1 MEKPSERLNWEK
13 FMARHNLIWSKPP
26 LCWEEGAFLG
36 NGLLG
41 LLVYL
46 DPDSQG
52 LTLELGRNDV
62 YDNRDLSSQ
71 GSESLYQNPRLP
83 IGKLY
88 LAPKGDIRSFSM
100 ELDLYR
106 ATLNGSMETEEGGLD
121 FTIYIYADRPFF
133 SVETVCRGQEA
144 ENWRFAPAVSESP
157 RQRYGL
163 EHGDTTRIRPNYRPN
178 PPAEVT
184 EKEGQHII
192 LQRISDGAGYVTVWQ
207 LRQLGKGSRMYATVN
222 IGEQVQR
229 LLDETEAQS
238 SALFL
243 EDPVAQYQSHC
254 RWWAE

>member
-1 MEKPSERLNWEK
+1 
-13 FMARHNLIWSKPP
+13 
-26 LCWEEGAFLG
+26 
-36 NGLLG
+36 
-41 LLVYL
+41 
-46 DPDSQG
+46 
-52 LTLELGRNDV
+52 
-62 YDNRDLSSQ
+62 
-71 GSESLYQNPRLP
+71 
-83 IGKLY
+83 
-88 LAPKGDIRSFSM
+88 M

-133 SVETVCRGQEA
+133 SVETVCRGQES

-163 EHGDTTRIRPNYRPN
+163 EHGDTTRILPQYRPN
-178 PPAEVT
+178 PPGRGDG
-184 EKEGQHII
+184 KRWDSISFY
-192 LQRISDGAGYVTVWQ
+192 QRISDGAGYVTVWQ

-229 LLDETEAQS
+229 LLDETEAQI

-254 RWWAE
+254 RWWAEYYQQSFVSLPDLADGELLLDSDV